1 MPKMR
6 TSSAAKKRFR
16 LTAGGKLMRRR
27 ALRTHLLEHKSA
39 KRRRFKRRDKE
50 MVPAD
55 NNEALRLLGKR

>member
-16 LTAGGKLMRRR
+16 LTGTGKLMRRR
-27 ALRTHLLEHKSA
+27 AFRTHLLEHKSA

-55 NNEALRLLGKR
+55 NNEALRLLGKK

>member
-16 LTAGGKLMRRR
+16 LTGSGKLMRRR
-27 ALRTHLLEHKSA
+27 AFRTHLLEHKSA

>member
-16 LTAGGKLMRRR
+16 LTGNGKLMRRR
-27 ALRTHLLEHKSA
+27 AFRTHLLEHKSA

-55 NNEALRLLGKR
+55 NNEALRLLGKK